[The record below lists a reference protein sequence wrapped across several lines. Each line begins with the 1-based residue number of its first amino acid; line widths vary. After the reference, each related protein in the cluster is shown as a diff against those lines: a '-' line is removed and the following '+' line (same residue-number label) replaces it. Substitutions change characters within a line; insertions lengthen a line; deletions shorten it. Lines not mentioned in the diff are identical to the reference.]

1 MSDRRDSR
9 RGGLVGP
16 AILIGLGVVFLLN
29 NLGVLSWSIWETLLR
44 LWPVLLVA
52 AGLDLI
58 LGRRSIWGSLLA
70 LALTIAV
77 LGGALWLSET
87 GIASGQAP
95 RSEEIAQPL
104 GEADQAEVTIDPGIG
119 SLHIEAASDSPNLVE
134 GTLGLARREDLAK
147 DFTVQGQRA
156 IFVLRTEQASF
167 GPSATGWAG
176 QRLWDLQLSPRVS
189 LRLKADLGLGE
200 MDLDLSG
207 LMLEDLDADL
217 GLGQTVVTLPE
228 EGRFEAR
235 IEGAIGQTVVVIPE
249 GLAVRVRLDTG
260 IAGRQLPDDYRCAD
274 DVCTSPNYGTAD
286 DRVDLQ
292 VSQAIGNLVIRH

>member
-16 AILIGLGVVFLLN
+16 AILIGLGIVFLLN

-58 LGRRSIWGSLLA
+58 LGRRSVWGSLLA

-77 LGGALWLSET
+77 LGGALWLSEA
-87 GIASGQAP
+87 GAGSVQAP
-95 RSEEIAQPL
+95 RSQVIAQPL
-104 GEADQAEVTIDPGIG
+104 GEADQAELTIDPGIG
-119 SLHIEAASDSPNLVE
+119 RLHIEAASDSPNLVE
-134 GTLGLARREDLAK
+134 GTLSLARREELAE

-156 IFVLRTEQASF
+156 TFALRTEQASF
-167 GPSATGWAG
+167 GPFITGSVG
-176 QRLWDLQLSPRVS
+176 QRLWDLQLSPRVP
-189 LRLKADLGLGE
+189 LRLKADVGLGE

-207 LMLEDLDADL
+207 LTLEDLDLEL
-217 GLGQTVVTLPE
+217 GLGQTIVTLPE
-228 EGRFEAR
+228 EGRFDAR

-249 GLAVRVRLDTG
+249 GLGAEVRLDTG
-260 IAGRQLPDDYRCAD
+260 ITARQLPDDYRCAD
-274 DVCTSPNYGTAD
+274 DVCTSPDYATAD
-286 DRVDLQ
+286 HRVDL
-292 VSQAIGNLVIRH
+292 VVGQAIGNLVIRH